1 MDLNSVYQFISNYSL
16 SNGDEETLT
25 DIENDVMNEYA
36 KITLPYRDIFLKL
49 DKLRKDI
56 HQHKINNCV
65 HDFERFCEYHND
77 RYYICKKC
85 NYEKQ

>member
-1 MDLNSVYQFISNYSL
+1 MDLNPVYKFISEYSL
-16 SNGDEETLT
+16 SKGDEYKLT
-25 DIENDVMNEYA
+25 QIEKDVIDEYN
-36 KITLPYRDIFLKL
+36 KITLPYRDVLLKL

-56 HQHKINNCV
+56 HNYKINNCE
-65 HDFERFCEYHND
+65 HEFERFCEYHND

>member
-1 MDLNSVYQFISNYSL
+1 MDLKPVYKFISSYSL
-16 SNGDEETLT
+16 SNGDEYKLT
-25 DIENDVMNEYA
+25 QIEKELIDEYT
-36 KITLPYRDIFLKL
+36 KITLPYRDIFLKI

-56 HQHKINNCV
+56 RKYKINNCD
-65 HDFERFCEYHND
+65 HEFERFCEYHND

>member
-1 MDLNSVYQFISNYSL
+1 MDLNPVYEFISIYSL
-16 SNGDEETLT
+16 SNGDENKLT
-25 DIENDVMNEYA
+25 QIENDVINEYN
-36 KITLPYRDIFLKL
+36 KITLPYRDVLIKI

-56 HQHKINNCV
+56 RKYKINNCD
-65 HDFERFCEYHND
+65 HEFERFCEYHND

>member
-1 MDLNSVYQFISNYSL
+1 MDLNPVYEFISIYSL
-16 SNGDEETLT
+16 SNGDENKLT
-25 DIENDVMNEYA
+25 QIENDVINEYN
-36 KITLPYRDIFLKL
+36 KITLPYRDVLLKL

-56 HQHKINNCV
+56 RKYKINNCD
-65 HDFERFCEYHND
+65 HEFERFCEYHND

>member
-1 MDLNSVYQFISNYSL
+1 MDLNPVYEFISIYSL
-16 SNGDEETLT
+16 SNGDENKLT
-25 DIENDVMNEYA
+25 QIENDVINEYN
-36 KITLPYRDIFLKL
+36 KITLPYRDVLIKI

-56 HQHKINNCV
+56 RKYKINNCE
-65 HDFERFCEYHND
+65 HEFERFCEYHND

>member
-1 MDLNSVYQFISNYSL
+1 MDLNPVYEFISIYSL
-16 SNGDEETLT
+16 SNGDENKLT
-25 DIENDVMNEYA
+25 QIENDVINEYN
-36 KITLPYRDIFLKL
+36 KITLPYRDVLIKI

-56 HQHKINNCV
+56 RKYKIKNCD
-65 HDFERFCEYHND
+65 HEFELFCEYHND

>member
-1 MDLNSVYQFISNYSL
+1 MDLNPVYEFISIYSL
-16 SNGDEETLT
+16 SNGDENKLT
-25 DIENDVMNEYA
+25 QIENDIINEYN
-36 KITLPYRDIFLKL
+36 KITLPYRDVLIKI

-56 HQHKINNCV
+56 RKYKINNCE
-65 HDFERFCEYHND
+65 HEFERFCEYHND

>member
-1 MDLNSVYQFISNYSL
+1 MDLNPVYEFISIYSL
-16 SNGDEETLT
+16 SNGDENKLT
-25 DIENDVMNEYA
+25 QIENDVINEYN
-36 KITLPYRDIFLKL
+36 KITLPYRDVLIKI

-56 HQHKINNCV
+56 RKYKIKNCD
-65 HDFERFCEYHND
+65 HEFERFCEYHND

>member
-1 MDLNSVYQFISNYSL
+1 MDLNPVYEFISMYSL
-16 SNGDEETLT
+16 SKGDENKLT
-25 DIENDVMNEYA
+25 QIENDVIEEYN
-36 KITLPYRDIFLKL
+36 KITLPYRDVLIKI

-56 HQHKINNCV
+56 YQHKIDNCD
-65 HDFERFCEYHND
+65 HIFERFCEYHND

>member
-1 MDLNSVYQFISNYSL
+1 MELNPVYKFISDYSL
-16 SNGDEETLT
+16 SKGDQEKLTKIETEVI
-25 DIENDVMNEYA
+25 DEYNR
-36 KITLPYRDIFLKL
+36 ITLPYRDIFLKI

-56 HQHKINNCV
+56 REYKINNCD
-65 HDFERFCEYHND
+65 HEFERFCEYHNE

>member
-1 MDLNSVYQFISNYSL
+1 MDLNPVYEFISIYSL
-16 SNGDEETLT
+16 SNGDENKLT
-25 DIENDVMNEYA
+25 QIENDVINEYN
-36 KITLPYRDIFLKL
+36 KITLPYRDVLIKI

-56 HQHKINNCV
+56 RKYKINNCD
-65 HDFERFCEYHND
+65 HEFERVCEYHND

>member
-1 MDLNSVYQFISNYSL
+1 MDLKPVYKFISSYSL
-16 SNGDEETLT
+16 SNGDEDKLTQIETELI
-25 DIENDVMNEYA
+25 DEYNE
-36 KITLPYRDIFLKL
+36 ITLPYRDIFLKI

-56 HQHKINNCV
+56 RKYKINNCD
-65 HDFERFCEYHND
+65 HEFERFCEYHNE